1 MAYEVQEGE
10 AFVDGLTQENAVALL
25 EAAESLEV
33 SVHEVR
39 TVSGGFVVP
48 EAVADKAFP
57 PKKQTAAQKKA
68 AEKDEETA

>member
-10 AFVDGLTQENAVALL
+10 AFVDGLTQENAQALL
-25 EAAESLEV
+25 DAAEGLKV

-48 EAVADKAFP
+48 QEVADKAFP
-57 PKKQTAAQKKA
+57 PKKQTAAKKA
-68 AEKDEETA
+68 AEKDEENA

>member
-10 AFVDGLTQENAVALL
+10 AFVDGLTQENAKALL
-25 EAAESLEV
+25 EAAEALDIHP
-33 SVHEVR
+33 HEVR
-39 TVSGGFVVP
+39 TVSNGFVVP

-57 PKKQTAAQKKA
+57 PKKQSAAQKKA